1 MKHLEIFVPKYFGN
15 ASSTRIWQ
23 VSETRIKVIHW
34 HLVTTTKTAKVF
46 WNIIRSTIVNSEN
59 QNPIFLARRA
69 REMSFIRGGER
80 MKLDD
85 VHFLRKLVTLPDFNG
100 STLQYRAIVFV
111 TYSVLREAGDFSG
124 SLAICF
130 RRLIRS
136 HLGSAKL
143 PISSPANK
151 NISARKYEYLSSKYC
166 SLPLSQI
173 SKHICPALTG
183 QSLSPS

>member
-1 MKHLEIFVPKYFGN
+1 
-15 ASSTRIWQ
+15 
-23 VSETRIKVIHW
+23 
-34 HLVTTTKTAKVF
+34 
-46 WNIIRSTIVNSEN
+46 
-59 QNPIFLARRA
+59 
-69 REMSFIRGGER
+69 

-151 NISARKYEYLSSKYC
+151 NISARKYDYLSSQILFPASQPNQQKH
-166 SLPLSQI
+166 LPGPNRPIIIPQLD
-173 SKHICPALTG
+173 
-183 QSLSPS
+183 